1 MGGAVEML
9 YSDAIHIREQA
20 KIDAARITQK
30 GRNER
35 AAAGSDLARWTQS
48 LSNQRRMKAAGETSK
63 KITEN
68 IGRNLD
74 AATTGSFMG
83 RLAASEELGANL
95 VQAAAAGVGGSTIEV
110 YNSTMKLNRLM
121 QEENSDRAVNT
132 DLLEASA
139 ARGRTIVDAVEGSD
153 FSANM
158 ANLDYSQFVD
168 HKKMSG
174 MSKVLGVAGAAAA
187 TYFGGPK
194 AGAAVFDAVSA
205 NHRAVNGDFDGASQR
220 LVSAFQNGV
229 EGGRAFTK
237 GAKNGSMGEA
247 WGKSLWAS
255 TRKRLMSGSA
265 VRIG

>member
-35 AAAGSDLARWTQS
+35 AAAESDLARWTQS

-139 ARGRTIVDAVEGSD
+139 
-153 FSANM
+153 
-158 ANLDYSQFVD
+158 
-168 HKKMSG
+168 K
-174 MSKVLGVAGAAAA
+174 
-187 TYFGGPK
+187 TYC
-194 AGAAVFDAVSA
+194 
-205 NHRAVNGDFDGASQR
+205 H
-220 LVSAFQNGV
+220 
-229 EGGRAFTK
+229 
-237 GAKNGSMGEA
+237 
-247 WGKSLWAS
+247 
-255 TRKRLMSGSA
+255 
-265 VRIG
+265 